1 VRVGI
6 RFEKGPIVTS
16 IDVSSTDRGPQVD
29 AAALLGRVASSGFR
43 AAVDA
48 ETTAE
53 PGSLVYLLLDEAPA
67 ATLVGGY
74 SVMHAVHR
82 GDLQPVDTG
91 RRRSPGRALQVADL
105 CAGWQTGG
113 VIMTELASGGGVPQV
128 TGPEAPE
135 LADPSDPLAWHET
148 GPLAANGVRR
158 RRRIDVA
165 AAPSGI
171 VEIDAFF
178 RDSHMSP
185 GGPETILHE
194 YTIHAVAD
202 TVEDR
207 IIRCSATP
215 RVLPWRECPQAA
227 ASATRLAEL
236 PFAGLRRHVRAQ
248 FTGPPTCTH
257 LNDALR
263 GLEDIPH
270 LAGLLE

>member
-1 VRVGI
+1 MKVDI

-16 IDVSSTDRGPQVD
+16 IDTDPQAD
-29 AAALLGRVASSGFR
+29 AAALVGRMASSGFR
-43 AAVDA
+43 AGLDA
-48 ETTAE
+48 DTTAV
-53 PGSLVYLLLDEAPA
+53 PGSLVYLLLDEVPA

-91 RRRSPGRALQVADL
+91 RRRAPGPALQVADL

-113 VIMTELASGGGVPQV
+113 VIMTELDNGNSVPQV
-128 TGPEAPE
+128 TGPVAPDID
-135 LADPSDPLAWHET
+135 DPDDPRAWHQI

-158 RRRIDVA
+158 RRRIDVV

-178 RDSHMSP
+178 RDSHMTP
-185 GGPETILHE
+185 AGQETILHE

-202 TVEDR
+202 TVRDR

-227 ASATRLAEL
+227 ASATRLAQL
-236 PFAGLRRHVRAQ
+236 PFAGLRQHVRAQ

-263 GLEDIPH
+263 GLEDTPH
-270 LAGLLE
+270 LTRLR

>member
-1 VRVGI
+1 MQVGI
-6 RFEKGPIVTS
+6 RFENGPIVDT
-16 IDVSSTDRGPQVD
+16 INTDPQVD
-29 AAALLGRVASSGFR
+29 AVALLGRVVSSGFR

-48 ETTAE
+48 ETNAE
-53 PGSLVYLLLDEAPA
+53 PGTLLYLLLDEAPA

-82 GDLQPVDTG
+82 GDLQPVDNG
-91 RRRSPGRALQVADL
+91 RRRPPGPALQVADL

-113 VIMTELASGGGVPQV
+113 VIMTELDSGGSVPQV
-128 TGPEAPE
+128 TGPVAPVIDDP
-135 LADPSDPLAWHET
+135 ADQWAWHET
-148 GPLAANGVRR
+148 GPLPANGVRR
-158 RRRIDVA
+158 RRRIDVVG
-165 AAPSGI
+165 APSGT

-185 GGPETILHE
+185 AGQETILHE

-207 IIRCSATP
+207 MIRCSATP

-227 ASATRLAEL
+227 ASAMRLAEL
-236 PFAGLRRHVRAQ
+236 PFAGLRRHIRAQ

-263 GLEDIPH
+263 ALEDTPH
-270 LAGLLE
+270 LAGHLE